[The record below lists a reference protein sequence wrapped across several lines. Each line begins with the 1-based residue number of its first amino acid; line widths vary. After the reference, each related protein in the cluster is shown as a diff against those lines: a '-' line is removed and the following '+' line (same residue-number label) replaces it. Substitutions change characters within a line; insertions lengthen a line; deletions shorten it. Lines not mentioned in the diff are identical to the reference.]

1 MLKHSHGIPNPK
13 RVELLQIAA
22 KRLQDDGLSSL
33 NLKVVGVKLY
43 PLFTHIQVDVGE
55 PPAPPTTTTTTTASS
70 ATTTTATALENSSQS
85 LSPKDKNLLIKIISN
100 FTQSRN
106 FSSNELASLKS
117 LFLNLE
123 KLR

>member
-33 NLKVVGVKLY
+33 KLKVVGVKLY

-55 PPAPPTTTTTTTASS
+55 PPAPPTTTTTTTTS
-70 ATTTTATALENSSQS
+70 ATTTTTKALENSSQS
-85 LSPKDKNLLIKIISN
+85 LSQNDKNLLIKIISN